1 MREETHKERQTRTLR
16 ENVAAL
22 MLVAEQALERGDTGK
37 EFTTISRI
45 DLFTAISAGKEAQ
58 SIIAVMRDKARDE
71 AKNTCIICGRP
82 GAAMQGIEHDGWCWG
97 CVRNRIE
104 GKGVD
109 SYGKPFP
116 SYPRPWAEEGGIE
129 TPVTIQE
136 EYIPGYCQGCVRV
149 DMDKLVY
156 GQVFPAFKVVDS
168 EHCDGCTEG
177 ESFAECPNN
186 CAEWKGTPRPSTG
199 EYCSCECHT

>member
-1 MREETHKERQTRTLR
+1 MREETHKQRQTRTLR

-45 DLFTAISAGKEAQ
+45 DLFTAISAGKEAL

-116 SYPRPWAEEGGIE
+116 SYPRPWAEE
-129 TPVTIQE
+129 
-136 EYIPGYCQGCVRV
+136 
-149 DMDKLVY
+149 
-156 GQVFPAFKVVDS
+156 VV
-168 EHCDGCTEG
+168 
-177 ESFAECPNN
+177 
-186 CAEWKGTPRPSTG
+186 
-199 EYCSCECHT
+199 

>member
-1 MREETHKERQTRTLR
+1 MREETHKQRQTRTLR

-116 SYPRPWAEEGGIE
+116 SYPRPWAEE
-129 TPVTIQE
+129 V
-136 EYIPGYCQGCVRV
+136 
-149 DMDKLVY
+149 
-156 GQVFPAFKVVDS
+156 A
-168 EHCDGCTEG
+168 
-177 ESFAECPNN
+177 
-186 CAEWKGTPRPSTG
+186 
-199 EYCSCECHT
+199 